1 MIGVDTSVIVRYLVG
16 APETQA
22 KRAAALMDGEQELGV
37 SVIALV
43 ETAHVLRTQY
53 AVARPDIVDTLIDLV
68 TRQNLTTLEL
78 SKPDVLEALVNAR
91 SFPSSP
97 IPDALI
103 VAAARSSGAVPIYTF
118 DRDLGRLGVPIA
130 SP

>member
-16 APETQA
+16 TPVDQA
-22 KRAAALMDGEQELGV
+22 GRAASLIDGSQELGV
-37 SVIALV
+37 SIVALI

-53 AVARPDIVDTLIDLV
+53 GVPRGAVVDTLIDLV
-68 TRQNLTTLEL
+68 TRENLVTIEL
-78 SKPDVLEALVNAR
+78 SKPDVLEALVAAR
-91 SFPSSP
+91 SFPSAP

-103 VAAARSSGAVPIYTF
+103 VAAARSSGAVPVYTF
-118 DRDLGRLGVPIA
+118 DRDLGRLGAPIA